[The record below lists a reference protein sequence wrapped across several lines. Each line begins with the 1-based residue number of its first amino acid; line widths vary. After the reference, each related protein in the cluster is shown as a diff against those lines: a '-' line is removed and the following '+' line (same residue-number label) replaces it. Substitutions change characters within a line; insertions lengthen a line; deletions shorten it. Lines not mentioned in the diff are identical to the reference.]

1 MEKQQLD
8 WLSTKLLVAIN
19 VASAAVQKLELRN
32 ELAWAE
38 QDGCPFDFGAKSCLV
53 ASRRWQIDAGQ

>member
-8 WLSTKLLVAIN
+8 WLSAKLLLVID

-38 QDGCPFDFGAKSCLV
+38 QDGCRFDFCAKSCLV
-53 ASRRWQIDAGQ
+53 ASR